1 MVDPSEELAND
12 HADDTQSCCLA
23 LQISQLFEHGLQSGT
38 IGEIESLSGK
48 LIDSLAQGSASQ
60 SSIASA
66 SAVLQSAD
74 EMEMAELHDP
84 TLVPAE
90 PDNSRNLVGDRSPDA
105 TAYVNGD
112 GGDRLRPAPQVLS
125 SGQKQRIEKDGTILV
140 ARSNRHQI
148 QDPILSSKAEVK
160 SVQHQNQRPCCQ
172 VQPARSL
179 HPSSQRSA
187 KTPTQ
192 PLVSKAITWSDSFQC
207 APVQQ
212 HRFQNSSVHPPRLAA
227 SLLASN
233 SPRSFAPTALT
244 AARTTTINFRSAT
257 QRFRVRRMHAREL
270 ATV

>member
-1 MVDPSEELAND
+1 MFPVTHDSRTHSNQSSCPELQCLRATNASSLAHQITNSSSHSLYAARSGRQIQFWIFSIGSEMVDPSEELAND

-74 EMEMAELHDP
+74 EMEMAELNDQN
-84 TLVPAE
+84 LVPAE

-172 VQPARSL
+172 
-179 HPSSQRSA
+179 
-187 KTPTQ
+187 
-192 PLVSKAITWSDSFQC
+192 
-207 APVQQ
+207 
-212 HRFQNSSVHPPRLAA
+212 
-227 SLLASN
+227 
-233 SPRSFAPTALT
+233 
-244 AARTTTINFRSAT
+244 
-257 QRFRVRRMHAREL
+257 
-270 ATV
+270 

>member
-1 MVDPSEELAND
+1 MFPVTHDSRTHSNQSSCTTLECSRAANASSLAHEITNSSSHSLYAARSGRQIQFWIFSIGSEMVDPSEELAND

-74 EMEMAELHDP
+74 EMEMAELNDP

-90 PDNSRNLVGDRSPDA
+90 PDDSSNFVGDRGPDA
-105 TAYVNGD
+105 SVDVNGD
-112 GGDRLRPAPQVLS
+112 RGDCLRPAPQVLPAH
-125 SGQKQRIEKDGTILV
+125 QEHRIEEYSLISM
-140 ARSNRHQI
+140 ARLDRHQI

-187 KTPTQ
+187 KT
-192 PLVSKAITWSDSFQC
+192 
-207 APVQQ
+207 
-212 HRFQNSSVHPPRLAA
+212 
-227 SLLASN
+227 
-233 SPRSFAPTALT
+233 
-244 AARTTTINFRSAT
+244 
-257 QRFRVRRMHAREL
+257 
-270 ATV
+270 